1 MVLASHP
8 RSLIC
13 INASVTVRDMIE
25 HQFEPMS
32 VGMVLDRS
40 FRLYTENFP
49 LMLGITAILN
59 LPILL
64 LTAFPLFLQATE
76 TRPLWGLLIAL
87 SSVVLAFATL
97 LVIYPLVTGA
107 TTKAVSDKYLGNPV
121 TIGSA
126 LKEAWGC
133 VGTLL
138 LTQWVAGIIVV
149 VGFLLLIV
157 PGILWTLSYT
167 LIAPVVMIEATDRR
181 THQVQSLTGVTRT
194 VTRVMDRSEI
204 RRRSWELVK
213 GNRGKVFVIILVLFV
228 LRLVLSLGATWVT
241 SLGFAFNS
249 VTGRTVQNIISQC
262 VAILT
267 SPLQT
272 IAVTLLYYDLRI
284 RKEGFDLDML
294 SQAMGTPR
302 VDA

>member
-1 MVLASHP
+1 
-8 RSLIC
+8 
-13 INASVTVRDMIE
+13 MIE
-25 HQFEPMS
+25 HQFEPMT
-32 VGMVLDRS
+32 VGMVLDKS

-64 LTAFPLFLQATE
+64 LTAFPLFLQVTE
-76 TRPLWGLLIAL
+76 TRPLWGLLVAL

-138 LTQWVAGIIVV
+138 LTQWVAGIIVA

-157 PGILWTLSYT
+157 PGILWMLSYT

-181 THQVQSLTGVTRT
+181 THQVQSLTGVTRS

-213 GNRGKVFVIILVLFV
+213 GNRGKVFVIILVLFI
-228 LRLVLSLGATWVT
+228 LRIVLSGGAAWVT
-241 SLGFAFNS
+241 AMGFAANTP
-249 VTGRTVQNIISQC
+249 TGSTVQSIISQC
-262 VAILT
+262 IAILT

-284 RKEGFDLDML
+284 RKEGLNLDML